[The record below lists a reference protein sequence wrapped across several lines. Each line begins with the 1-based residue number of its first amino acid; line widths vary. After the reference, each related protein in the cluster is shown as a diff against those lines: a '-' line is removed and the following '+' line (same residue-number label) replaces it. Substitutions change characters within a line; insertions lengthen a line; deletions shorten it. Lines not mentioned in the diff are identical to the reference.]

1 MSIFKKTVAGALTI
15 ALSVGAIGTSAMPI
29 FAASE
34 GNIDILQKN
43 VEKAQEEY
51 DRAEADYD
59 NGAIEFLESKMCD
72 KHKKTLNYKQYLDNI
87 QNATGKNA
95 EELHDAMEK
104 REKEFTTADGK
115 EDIQKKKAY
124 AKGWI
129 SFDNLRLQSEW
140 LNELNHKRANDTNE
154 QAIKELKRGYSNT
167 SLKLNPELIMDSMM
181 AAMI

>member
-1 MSIFKKTVAGALTI
+1 MSILKKTIAGALTI
-15 ALSVGAIGTSAMPI
+15 ALSVGAIGTSAMPVL
-29 FAASE
+29 AASE
-34 GNIDILQKN
+34 NNIDVLQKN

-95 EELHDAMEK
+95 EELHDAMKK

-140 LNELNHKRANDTNE
+140 LNELNYKRANDTNE
-154 QAIKELKRGYSNT
+154 QAIKKIKKR
-167 SLKLNPELIMDSMM
+167 I
-181 AAMI
+181 